1 VTAPVLWVTAQPVNV
16 ETLRSMFADLTPA
29 VAVGSGHYLQLE
41 VADQLNA
48 MIQTFVKQRV
58 L

>member
-1 VTAPVLWVTAQPVNV
+1 MLWVTAQPVNV
-16 ETLRSMFADLTPA
+16 ETLRSMFADVTPA

-41 VADQLNA
+41 VPDQLNA
-48 MIQTFVKQRV
+48 MIQTFVEQRV